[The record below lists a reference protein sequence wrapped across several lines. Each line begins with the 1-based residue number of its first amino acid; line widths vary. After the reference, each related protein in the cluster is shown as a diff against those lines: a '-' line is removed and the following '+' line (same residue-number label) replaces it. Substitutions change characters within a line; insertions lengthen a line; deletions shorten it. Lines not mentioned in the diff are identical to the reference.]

1 MKPAHVLLAFESV
14 EPLPVGFGDVRQAI
28 DELEGLGEPAGGLG
42 EPAGGLGEPPG
53 GLFLQVTVEGGEQF
67 HRLGD
72 RVDAV
77 GEAFELLFYGHVAI
91 LSSGAASL

>member
-1 MKPAHVLLAFESV
+1 MKPADLLLAFESV

-28 DELEGLGEPAGGLG
+28 DELEGFGEPASGFGK
-42 EPAGGLGEPPG
+42 PAG
-53 GLFLQVTVEGGEQF
+53 GLFLQVTVEGGDQF